1 MLDLLPEDTA
11 ALLADVSP
19 GEYLLEHR
27 GRWLLLWRLTEG
39 EPPDGALEPA
49 LDWVLGGDAV
59 LAA

>member
-11 ALLADVSP
+11 VLLADMSP
-19 GEYLLEHR
+19 GEYLLEQR
-27 GRWLLLWRLTEG
+27 GRWRILWRLTEG

-49 LDWVLGGDAV
+49 ADWVLGGDAV

>member
-49 LDWVLGGDAV
+49 LDWVLGGGAA